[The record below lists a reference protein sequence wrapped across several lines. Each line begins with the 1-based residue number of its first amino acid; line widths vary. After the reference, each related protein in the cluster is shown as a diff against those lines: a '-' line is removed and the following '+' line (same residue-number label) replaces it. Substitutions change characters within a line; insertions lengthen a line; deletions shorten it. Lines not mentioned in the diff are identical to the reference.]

1 MRLWLL
7 NHMRIVA
14 GVLFVIVMTLQI
26 LPWVLP
32 YLVQ

>member
-1 MRLWLL
+1 MRQWLL
-7 NHMRIVA
+7 DHIRIVA
-14 GVLFVIVMTLQI
+14 GVAFVIVLTLQV